1 MRFFF
6 WSKRF
11 LFGLLLLAIGAC
23 QNTRSRT
30 QPTNN
35 QALDDPSIQFA
46 EELTF
51 LEPPSQRRL
60 TNQQFR
66 NSQQV
71 SPTNAIALPT
81 IQPLAITGD
90 IELSGSLAIAPLNDL
105 MYKRFIQEGY
115 SGIINSSGIYSDTAI
130 ELFCESG
137 KFDVITVTRPMSDQ
151 ELATCQANNRQPIDF
166 AIAKDA
172 LVVVVHRQDNFIKN
186 LTLPKLTEL
195 FQAEKWSDINSTWPD
210 ETIERFLI
218 TPETLLFD
226 LFPQKFSQEELIISS
241 LNSNFYKFYQPLT
254 QELSATRYGFGY
266 VNYPFYQFNAKSLRA
281 VPIEGQ
287 IANTETVQTGV
298 YPFSRSLF
306 LYADLN
312 QLQQKPQV
320 SAFINFYLTNV
331 DQEIEQAGYLPLGEP
346 ELNQSKANW
355 LKAMGVEN

>member
-1 MRFFF
+1 MRFFS
-6 WSKRF
+6 WSNRF
-11 LFGLLLLAIGAC
+11 LLGLLLLAISAC
-23 QNTRSRT
+23 QNTRSRN
-30 QPTNN
+30 QEENN
-35 QALDDPSIQFA
+35 QTLDDPSIQFT

-51 LEPPSQRRL
+51 LEPPSQRSL
-60 TNQQFR
+60 TNQRFR
-66 NSQQV
+66 NSQQI
-71 SPTNAIALPT
+71 SATNAIALPT

-105 MYKRFIQEGY
+105 IYKRFIREGY

-130 ELFCESG
+130 QLFCESG

-151 ELATCQANNRQPIDF
+151 ELATCQANNRQPLDF

-186 LTLPKLTEL
+186 LTLPRLTQL
-195 FQAEKWSDINSTWPD
+195 FQAEKWSDVNSTWPD
-210 ETIERFLI
+210 ESIERFLI

-226 LFPQKFSQEELIISS
+226 LFPEKFSREEPIINP

-266 VNYPFYQFNAKSLRA
+266 INYPSYQFNAKSFRA
-281 VPIEGQ
+281 VPVEGQ
-287 IANTETVQTGV
+287 IASAETVQTGV

-306 LYADLN
+306 LYTDLN

-331 DQEIEQAGYLPLGEP
+331 DQEIEKAGYLPLGEQ
-346 ELNQSKANW
+346 ELNQSKNNW
-355 LKAMGVEN
+355 LKAMDVDK